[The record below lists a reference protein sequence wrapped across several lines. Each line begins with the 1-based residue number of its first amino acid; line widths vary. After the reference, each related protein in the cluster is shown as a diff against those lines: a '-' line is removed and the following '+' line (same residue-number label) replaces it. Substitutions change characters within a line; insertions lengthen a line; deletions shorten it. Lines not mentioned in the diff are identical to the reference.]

1 MSDFIS
7 TLNSY
12 LSSKNIISLS
22 LNNDLRTQVE
32 SRTEFLNS
40 YYSKIPLKTRVFVIL
55 NEITEATL
63 PKCKCGCEKVS
74 AINVSHP
81 ENGFREYS
89 GPECSRKSKT
99 IPKSVKDKLE
109 DYQWLYNERIIQ
121 QKSIEHIAEFLGV
134 STIPVVKYL
143 KQHGLHQLVDGRNRN
158 SASVLILKNKNKLKE
173 LYESGLTCEQIAEQ
187 LGVSKT
193 TVARWLNIHNITIRS
208 PNSYERKVKKI
219 SAEENSVY
227 EFICEIYRGSIQQS
241 NRSILKGKELDIYLP
256 EKNLAIEYN
265 GLYSHMYRPHEK
277 TEALIKDKS
286 YHLEKTTKCE
296 EQGIQLLQFFSDE
309 WRLKEDIVK
318 SMLKSKL
325 QINTRIYA
333 RDCKKVILE
342 TEQKNNFLNQNHI
355 QGEDKSKIK
364 LGLLYQDQLV
374 CVMTFGFSRF
384 NSKYQWE
391 LSRFSNKNN
400 INVIGGFSKLLKWFK
415 EQHLGNIIS
424 YADRRY
430 STGQVYIKNG
440 FKLIHTNPPSYY
452 YVDKNCLERF
462 NRMKFQKKLIGA
474 YDCTEYEKAKQMGYN
489 KIYDCG
495 TLAFGMD

>member
-74 AINVSHP
+74 AIDITYP

-143 KQHGLHQLVDGRNRN
+143 KQHGLHQTFDARKIDKSRL
-158 SASVLILKNKNKLKE
+158 SILENHDLMYNYYETQNLTLRDIAKIIKCSSSIVIKYLKLHNISIKNKN
-173 LYESGLTCEQIAEQ
+173 Q
-187 LGVSKT
+187 
-193 TVARWLNIHNITIRS
+193 
-208 PNSYERKVKKI
+208 YERKINKHSK
-219 SAEENSVY
+219 EENQLY
-227 EFICEIYRGSIQQS
+227 EYVKSIENSEVSQG
-241 NRSILKGKELDIYLP
+241 NRKILNGKEIDILISR
-256 EKNLAIEYN
+256 KNIGIEYN
-265 GLYSHMYRPHEK
+265 GIYSHLYRKNESNK
-277 TEALIKDKS
+277 AKIKGED
-286 YHLEKTTKCE
+286 YHLGKTLVAKSKGINLYHFYSSECNDEPDKIKNFIRRKLHLNTIIEVCNSNIIATIEDSHRVTLSLMINGFSLARMNIVKTRNTIFIVE
-296 EQGIQLLQFFSDE
+296 YNVNSDITLKNGFIQLL
-309 WRLKEDIVK
+309 RYLKENYKVP
-318 SMLKSKL
+318 
-325 QINTRIYA
+325 IY
-333 RDCKKVILE
+333 CKIDRRFGE
-342 TEQKNNFLNQNHI
+342 GFLYTSYGFKI
-355 QGEDKSKIK
+355 SKILRPRVFYTDNSYNK
-364 LGLLYQDQLV
+364 LH
-374 CVMTFGFSRF
+374 
-384 NSKYQWE
+384 KH
-391 LSRFSNKNN
+391 K
-400 INVIGGFSKLLKWFK
+400 IP
-415 EQHLGNIIS
+415 NIIN
-424 YADRRY
+424 Y
-430 STGQVYIKNG
+430 
-440 FKLIHTNPPSYY
+440 
-452 YVDKNCLERF
+452 
-462 NRMKFQKKLIGA
+462 
-474 YDCTEYEKAKQMGYN
+474 

-495 TLAFGMD
+495 YLLLKYE